1 MSITQSFKTPRP
13 NATIITYIFKLST
26 MYIRTVPF
34 ISTSIC
40 IYKESGNNTQ
50 NFLKIWVIIHSNFK
64 YRYFIC
70 IYTES
75 HIYSKYSVYTKIIS
89 WLFLNRLTENL

>member
-13 NATIITYIFKLST
+13 NATIITYIFKLSN
-26 MYIRTVPF
+26 MYIRTVLF

-64 YRYFIC
+64 YRHFF
-70 IYTES
+70 
-75 HIYSKYSVYTKIIS
+75 VYTQKIVHIANILYIQK
-89 WLFLNRLTENL
+89 LFLGFS